1 MTSILSIFNQCGGV
15 AKTTLTHNLSY
26 HLSQHK
32 RVLMVDLDPQASLTS
47 FVGLEPKKV
56 AKTSYQALVEG
67 GVLPRQSLLPN
78 LDIIP
83 ANIRLSAAEKQLV
96 SEVMRE
102 FRLKNALNSLDDHY
116 DFILIDC
123 PPSLGLLSVLAL
135 VASTQVLVP
144 IETQSKSFE
153 GTDLLLQTVL
163 DIRKLANPQLDFAG
177 FVPTLYD
184 KRTIHH
190 FDILEAIQKQLHPLG
205 EIFPAIP
212 NSVVFPDASL
222 RRLPL
227 AMYKPKH
234 PAVSLLNQIT
244 NTLAQL

>member
-15 AKTTLTHNLSY
+15 AKTTLTHNLGY
-26 HLSQHK
+26 HLSQTK
-32 RVLMVDLDPQASLTS
+32 RVLMIDLDPQASLTT
-47 FVGLEPKKV
+47 FVGLNSKKV
-56 AKTSYQALVEG
+56 VHTVYQAVVED
-67 GVLPRQSLLPN
+67 GVLPVESLSSN
-78 LDIIP
+78 LDITP

-102 FRLKNALNSLDDHY
+102 FRLKNALNTIQDHY

-135 VASTQVLVP
+135 VASTHVLVP

-153 GTDLLLQTVL
+153 GTDLLLQTVR

-177 FVPTLYD
+177 FIPTLYD

-190 FDILEAIQKQLHPLG
+190 FEIVEAIRNQLYPLG
-205 EIFPAIP
+205 QIFPPIP

-227 AMYKPKH
+227 AEYKPKH

-244 NTLAQL
+244 NTLVQL